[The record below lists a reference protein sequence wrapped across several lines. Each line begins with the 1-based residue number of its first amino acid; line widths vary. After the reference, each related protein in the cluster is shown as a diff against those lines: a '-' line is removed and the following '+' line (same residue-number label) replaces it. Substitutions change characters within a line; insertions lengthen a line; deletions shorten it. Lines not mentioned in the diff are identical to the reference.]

1 MGRERGDGV
10 GSIPAL
16 HIVDAG
22 SEESGIKLGCIIV
35 CFTLYY
41 IFYHIFSYLFCLD
54 SCPLSLLHTSSIA

>member
-16 HIVDAG
+16 HVVDVG
-22 SEESGIKLGCIIV
+22 TEETIIKLGCIIV

-41 IFYHIFSYLFCLD
+41 ISFHIFFCLG